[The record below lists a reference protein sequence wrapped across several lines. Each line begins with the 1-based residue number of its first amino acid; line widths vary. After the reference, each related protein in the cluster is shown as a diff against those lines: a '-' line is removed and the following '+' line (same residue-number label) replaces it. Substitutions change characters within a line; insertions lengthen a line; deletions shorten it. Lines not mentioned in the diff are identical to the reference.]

1 MKGKVYHL
9 NINFHII
16 KDMINEF
23 EENTLIFQTVSTK
36 ETHLFFLYNEWIS
49 NSSDCY
55 IESNISMT
63 AG

>member
-9 NINFHII
+9 NMNFHIYII

-36 ETHLFFLYNEWIS
+36 ETHLFFFIMNEFQTLQTVI
-49 NSSDCY
+49 
-55 IESNISMT
+55 
-63 AG
+63 